1 MSNYYKNDDDYQD
14 WEYPDQEDIDALD
27 HLDVGNADA
36 RKVDRMSLPIKLFGG
51 LMVVAF
57 VGSLL
62 VPLIGSFSGGSVD
75 DSIQSEEEYLRS
87 VYSEIIEQK
96 VTEVLRDNAEGDTI
110 GYLNVEF
117 PQSEQDPLIAI
128 LVNYSA
134 TSVLPNLD
142 KVNAYSV
149 DLFRE
154 IFTDMRFRN
163 VTLVWFDASG
173 VGADGE
179 ILAKALLMVGVS
191 KTNAIDI
198 NWSSIT
204 AEDLRYLADYYQE
217 YPEQ

>member
-51 LMVVAF
+51 FMVVAF

-62 VPLIGSFSGGSVD
+62 VPLIGSFSGSSVD
-75 DSIQSEEEYLRS
+75 DSIQSEEEFLRS
-87 VYSEIIEQK
+87 VYSEVIEQK
-96 VTEVLRDNAEGDTI
+96 VTEGLRDNAEGDTI

-134 TSVLPNLD
+134 TSVLPKLD
-142 KVNAYSV
+142 KINAYSV

-154 IFTDMRFRN
+154 IFTDIRFRN

-191 KTNAIDI
+191 KINSIDI

-204 AEDLRYLADYYQE
+204 AEDLRYIADYYQE
-217 YPEQ
+217 SPEQ

>member
-1 MSNYYKNDDDYQD
+1 
-14 WEYPDQEDIDALD
+14 
-27 HLDVGNADA
+27 
-36 RKVDRMSLPIKLFGG
+36 
-51 LMVVAF
+51 MVVAF

-62 VPLIGSFSGGSVD
+62 VPLIGSFSGSSVD
-75 DSIQSEEEYLRS
+75 DSIQSEEEFLRS
-87 VYSEIIEQK
+87 VYSEVLEQK

-134 TSVLPNLD
+134 TSVLPKLD
-142 KVNAYSV
+142 KINAYSV

-154 IFTDMRFRN
+154 IFTDIRFRN

-191 KTNAIDI
+191 KTNSIDI

-204 AEDLRYLADYYQE
+204 AEDLRYIADYYQE

>member
-96 VTEVLRDNAEGDTI
+96 VTEALRDNAEGDTI

-134 TSVLPNLD
+134 TSVLSNLD

-191 KTNAIDI
+191 KTNSIDI

>member
-134 TSVLPNLD
+134 TSVLSNLD

-191 KTNAIDI
+191 KTNSIDI

>member
-51 LMVVAF
+51 FMVVAF

-62 VPLIGSFSGGSVD
+62 VPLIGSFSGSSVD
-75 DSIQSEEEYLRS
+75 DSIQLEEEFLRS
-87 VYSEIIEQK
+87 VYSEVIEQK

-134 TSVLPNLD
+134 TSVLPKLD
-142 KVNAYSV
+142 KINAYSV

-154 IFTDMRFRN
+154 IFTDIRFRN
-163 VTLVWFDASG
+163 VTLVWLDASG

-191 KTNAIDI
+191 KTNSIDI

-204 AEDLRYLADYYQE
+204 AEDLRYIADYYQE
-217 YPEQ
+217 SPEQ